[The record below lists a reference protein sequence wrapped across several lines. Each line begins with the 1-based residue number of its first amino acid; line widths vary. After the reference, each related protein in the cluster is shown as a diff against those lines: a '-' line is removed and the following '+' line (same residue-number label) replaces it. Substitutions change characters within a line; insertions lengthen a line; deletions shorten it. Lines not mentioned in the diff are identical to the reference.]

1 MDDGSDHGS
10 DGSDGRFGMVD
21 GSDHGS
27 DGDDDGPPPGWIQ
40 WQRRG
45 GPRRPRGWRKLCE
58 EYEMAQLKKNATL
71 VIWLVIY
78 WIVWIMS
85 IALMAR
91 HIMSKLINL
100 N

>member
-1 MDDGSDHGS
+1 
-10 DGSDGRFGMVD
+10 
-21 GSDHGS
+21 
-27 DGDDDGPPPGWIQ
+27 
-40 WQRRG
+40 
-45 GPRRPRGWRKLCE
+45 
-58 EYEMAQLKKNATL
+58 MAQLKKNATL